1 MRRIL
6 APVLAL
12 LLLSGVGLALYD
24 SMSEQ
29 MSLRER
35 ITITGLI
42 GSEKEAFFA
51 DPRVQEALAKH
62 GLEVKVEKAGSRQI
76 ATAFDLSKYDFAFP
90 GGQPAADKILQLVGK
105 RPTFTPFFTP
115 MVVASWRPIAKIL
128 EANGVVQE
136 REGVFYWFD
145 LDRYFDWTQHE
156 TRWKDL
162 KDNAAF
168 PVNKSVLIRSTDI
181 RKSNSAAMYLALM
194 SFIANGQRVVASHEE
209 MEAVLPKLIP
219 LFLRQGYTEYSSE
232 GPFENYLTVGMGSS
246 PLVMIYESQ
255 FIYEALKPNSA
266 LRPEMVL
273 LYPEPGLFTRHVL
286 VGLTDHGAQ
295 LGQLLANDET
305 LRKLAVEHGFR
316 TVDTAAFRDQAA
328 KHGLNVPAELIQIID
343 PPSYEMLE
351 GMIQAIEQ
359 HMH

>member
-6 APVLAL
+6 APLLAL
-12 LLLSGVGLALYD
+12 LLLAGVGLALYE

-29 MSLRER
+29 QARHER
-35 ITITGLI
+35 VTLTGLI

-51 DPRVQEALAKH
+51 DPRVRKALERH
-62 GLEVKVEKAGSRQI
+62 GLDVRTEKAGSRQI
-76 ATAFDLSKYDFAFP
+76 ATAFDLGKYDFAFP
-90 GGQPAADKILQLVGK
+90 AGQPAADKILQAVGK
-105 RPTFTPFFTP
+105 RPTETPFFTP
-115 MVVASWRPIAKIL
+115 MVIASWRPIARIL

-136 REGVFYWFD
+136 REGVYYWFD
-145 LDRYFDWTQHE
+145 LARYFEWAQQE
-156 TRWKDL
+156 IRWKDL

-194 SFIANGQRVVASHEE
+194 SFMANGQRVIAGREE
-209 MEAVLPKLIP
+209 MDAALPKLAP

-232 GPFENYLTVGMGSS
+232 GPFENYLAIGMGSS

-255 FIYEALKPNSA
+255 FIHEALKAQSA
-266 LRPEMVL
+266 IRPEMVL

-286 VGLTDHGAQ
+286 IGLSEAGARLGQALTD
-295 LGQLLANDET
+295 DEE
-305 LRKLAVEHGFR
+305 LRGLAVEHGFR
-316 TVDTAAFRDQAA
+316 TSDAAAFRAQAEA
-328 KHGLNVPAELIQIID
+328 HGLRVPADLIQIID
-343 PPSYEMLE
+343 PPSYETLE

-359 HMH
+359 QMK